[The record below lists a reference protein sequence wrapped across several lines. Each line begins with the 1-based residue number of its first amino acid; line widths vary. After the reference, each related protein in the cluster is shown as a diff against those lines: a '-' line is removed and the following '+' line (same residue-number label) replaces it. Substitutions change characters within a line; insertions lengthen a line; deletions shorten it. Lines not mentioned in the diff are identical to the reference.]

1 MPPPQNEATD
11 EQLRTL
17 WVGGISDRVDEETLY
32 ELFVNAGPL
41 LSVRIPVDRE
51 TKKQKPFA
59 FVLFSHAESLPFA
72 FELFR
77 DVKLYGRPLRMQ
89 NKETGLGL
97 GGGGGGGRSYNR
109 SESDRSRRPEEHL
122 SVTLSQHHRSVSMP
136 DNFQQSHQPIHFQQL
151 QQQQYQQHGP
161 NLMPGMMNTQFLG
174 GNQPQNPMFD
184 GFMQQHV
191 QMQQMQQ
198 MQQQQHHFPQHQQF
212 QQQREDQQRGA
223 SRGDRA
229 LHDRDRSR
237 SHDRSGGDR
246 DRRRWDSWDSHQ
258 GGGGRRDHGRS
269 SRR

>member
-1 MPPPQNEATD
+1 MAAAADGHTTGRRATEVED
-11 EQLRTL
+11 PRSTFRLRFRSTTG
-17 WVGGISDRVDEETLY
+17 VSPCRTTFSRATNRFISNSCSNNSTS
-32 ELFVNAGPL
+32 NMA
-41 LSVRIPVDRE
+41 VRLKFSAIVCILRLRIHDFS
-51 TKKQKPFA
+51 FA
-59 FVLFSHAESLPFA
+59 A
-72 FELFR
+72 
-77 DVKLYGRPLRMQ
+77 
-89 NKETGLGL
+89 
-97 GGGGGGGRSYNR
+97 
-109 SESDRSRRPEEHL
+109 
-122 SVTLSQHHRSVSMP
+122 
-136 DNFQQSHQPIHFQQL
+136 
-151 QQQQYQQHGP
+151 